1 MVWERLLNM
10 DGLVSVKELAARW
23 GVTRDTARQRT
34 LDAGF
39 PQVIHLGPRL
49 LRWRRPEGLIV
60 LLHCRSGA
68 AGNRQNFRWLA
79 SRRPV
84 GAGRMADWSRCPK
97 PRSCG

>member
-1 MVWERLLNM
+1 MTRTDGLGTLLNV

-49 LRWRRPEGLIV
+49 LRWRLDEV
-60 LLHCRSGA
+60 K
-68 AGNRQNFRWLA
+68 RWEST
-79 SRRPV
+79 SRARRRRTEIYQGGPLMMPALV
-84 GAGRMADWSRCPK
+84 A
-97 PRSCG
+97 